1 MKTTRPILWLSIVA
15 LLLGGCDG
23 VVVRKYSTHGPSS
36 EITGSEIPGTGNTSD
51 NTAGGNVTQG
61 NAVDRSDAI
70 APEENLAQCGGGG
83 GIIDVVEDTSQNWY
97 QLLTTQYQLPA
108 TTPLLQMLSQLSG
121 CFKLPDP
128 ERSYKLSVYGAMQSE
143 SDRALY
149 GDLGSDWDIA
159 YILTPSINFA
169 PAAEGNGTDAGTGMR
184 TLESVV
190 LTLTDARSGAKVAVS
205 LGSPGKNISLA
216 ALIRRAYGA
225 PVADMEELDYLD
237 RWHSTPEG
245 TAVSAAFIDAF
256 NQMILAASKHDL
268 ERVAEMG
275 RRTGYVRD
283 LPQTALMPIRQA
295 QMRLAELKFYAG
307 AIDGVAGAGMAKAL
321 SAFQRATGLRVT
333 GQLDVASSAA
343 LAR

>member
-1 MKTTRPILWLSIVA
+1 MKTTRPIPILWLSIVA

-36 EITGSEIPGTGNTSD
+36 EINGSEIPGSGNNSG
-51 NTAGGNVTQG
+51 NTAGGNATPG
-61 NAVDRSDAI
+61 NAVDHSDAI
-70 APEENLAQCGGGG
+70 APEENLAQCGGAN

-108 TTPLLQMLSQLSG
+108 TAPLLQQLSQLSG

-149 GDLGSDWDIA
+149 GDLGSDRDIA

-169 PAAEGNGTDAGTGMR
+169 AATDGNGMR
-184 TLESVV
+184 KLDTVA

-205 LGSPGKNISLA
+205 LGSPGKNVSLA
-216 ALIRRAYGA
+216 ALIRRSYGA
-225 PVADMEELDYLD
+225 PGADMQELDYLD

-245 TAVSAAFIDAF
+245 TAVSSAFIDAF
-256 NQMILAASKHDL
+256 NQIILAAGKHDL
-268 ERVAEMG
+268 ERAAEMG

-283 LPQTALMPIRQA
+283 QPTAVLMPVRQA

-321 SAFQRATGLRVT
+321 SAFQRAKGLRVT
-333 GQLDVASSAA
+333 GQLDVASSAV

>member
-1 MKTTRPILWLSIVA
+1 MKTTRLILSLSIVA

-36 EITGSEIPGTGNTSD
+36 EITGSEIPGSGNNSG

-108 TTPLLQMLSQLSG
+108 TTPLLQQLSQLSG

-128 ERSYKLSVYGAMQSE
+128 ERSYKLSVYGAMQSQT
-143 SDRALY
+143 DRALY

-169 PAAEGNGTDAGTGMR
+169 PVIDAGTGMR
-184 TLESVV
+184 KLESVV

-205 LGSPGKNISLA
+205 LGSPGKNVSLA
-216 ALIRRAYGA
+216 ALIRRSYGA
-225 PVADMEELDYLD
+225 PAADMEELDYLD

-245 TAVSAAFIDAF
+245 TAVSGAFIDAF
-256 NQMILAASKHDL
+256 NQMILAAGKHDL
-268 ERVAEMG
+268 ERAAEMG

-283 LPQTALMPIRQA
+283 LPTAVLMPVRQA

-307 AIDGVAGAGMAKAL
+307 AIDGVAGVDMAKAL
-321 SAFQRATGLRVT
+321 SAFQRAKGLRVT
-333 GQLDVASSAA
+333 GELDVASSAA

>member
-1 MKTTRPILWLSIVA
+1 MKTTRPILWLSILA

-23 VVVRKYSTHGPSS
+23 VVVRKYSTHGP
-36 EITGSEIPGTGNTSD
+36 GSEIPRTGNTSG

-70 APEENLAQCGGGG
+70 VPEENLAQCGGGG

-169 PAAEGNGTDAGTGMR
+169 PDAGTGMR
-184 TLESVV
+184 KLESVV
-190 LTLTDARSGAKVAVS
+190 LTLTDARSGAKVNVS
-205 LGSPGKNISLA
+205 IGSPGKNVSLS
-216 ALIRRAYGA
+216 ALIRRSYGA
-225 PVADMEELDYLD
+225 PAADMQELDYLD

-245 TAVSAAFIDAF
+245 TAISGAFIDAF
-256 NQMILAASKHDL
+256 NQMILAAGKHDL
-268 ERVAEMG
+268 ERAAEMG
-275 RRTGYVRD
+275 RSTGYVRD
-283 LPQTALMPIRQA
+283 QPTAVLMPVRQA

-307 AIDGVAGAGMAKAL
+307 AIDGVAGLGMAKAL
-321 SAFQRATGLRVT
+321 SAFQRAKGLRVT
-333 GQLDVASSAA
+333 GQLDLASSAA
-343 LAR
+343 LAKGN